1 MIKIHEKKIDFGAVN
16 ILIRE
21 ELTSMTR
28 NFEDILQRMAGEI
41 ASGILSEKLTPP
53 DLMKKTE
60 YYIDNLRDSATKSK
74 EYMIILKP
82 EKAYTTIRICGEFT
96 QTLKTF
102 KDILLQDS
110 PDPSANSS
118 LAFEQLRKALTD
130 GSDLLF
136 LMRDVN
142 DNPSPLID
150 ALITLKKASETK
162 GPVISIQASEDVQS
176 LIKNVLGHIDELRSE
191 LIVLEKNIGEMK
203 KTMRSLQQESL
214 ELLSEKA
221 SSATDKR
228 EDQKSGLSQVKL
240 TDRLDDA

>member
-1 MIKIHEKKIDFGAVN
+1 M
-16 ILIRE
+16 IRE

-60 YYIDNLRDSATKSK
+60 YYIDNLSDSATKSK

-82 EKAYTTIRICGEFT
+82 EKAYTAIRICDEFT

-110 PDPSANSS
+110 PNPSANSR

-130 GSDLLF
+130 GSDILF

-162 GPVISIQASEDVQS
+162 GPVISIQASEEVQP

-191 LIVLEKNIGEMK
+191 LIGLEKNIGKMK